1 MSISVTAAPVRD
13 TEQLKRVVSE
23 FGGEPDGGLIVIPD
37 TFTIASRG
45 MMISLAAQH
54 RLPAFYPFRLFV
66 ADGGLFYYGTESVEL
81 YQRAASYIDRILT
94 RREPRRTSNPI
105 PDQVRVGHQSQ
116 NGEGARPYHPAD
128 AARPRRRGDRMMGW
142 MAPLRH
148 LSAKLLVDRIS
159 SNGEPSMGEV
169 TTIGLDLAK
178 HVFQV
183 HGVDAEGAT
192 VLRKQLR
199 RAQVLEFFS
208 RLPRCMVGMEACATA
223 HYWARELR
231 ALGHG
236 VRLMPAQYVKAYVKR
251 NKNDAADAA
260 AICEAVVRPTMRF
273 VAVKTAEQQAA
284 VLLHRGR
291 ERLVRQRTG
300 LVNALRAH
308 LAEFGIIAPQ
318 GLRNVGRLI
327 ALVRDEGE
335 ARLPDLARQVLE
347 VLAAQIEQL
356 EAAVAAIEKQLMAWH
371 KSNPV
376 SQRLATIPGIGPII
390 ATAIAATVTE
400 PSGFRSGREFA
411 AWLGLVPR
419 QNSTGGKVRLGGI
432 SKRGNRYLRRLLING
447 ASANLLRSKAT
458 NADPWVIGLRR
469 RRPSLVVAVALAN
482 KTARIAWAVMQRKE
496 NYQRMAAAA

>member
-1 MSISVTAAPVRD
+1 
-13 TEQLKRVVSE
+13 
-23 FGGEPDGGLIVIPD
+23 
-37 TFTIASRG
+37 
-45 MMISLAAQH
+45 
-54 RLPAFYPFRLFV
+54 
-66 ADGGLFYYGTESVEL
+66 
-81 YQRAASYIDRILT
+81 
-94 RREPRRTSNPI
+94 
-105 PDQVRVGHQSQ
+105 
-116 NGEGARPYHPAD
+116 
-128 AARPRRRGDRMMGW
+128 
-142 MAPLRH
+142 
-148 LSAKLLVDRIS
+148 
-159 SNGEPSMGEV
+159 MGEV

-199 RAQVLEFFS
+199 RAQVVAFFS
-208 RLPRCMVGMEACATA
+208 RLPRCVVGMEACGTA
-223 HYWARELR
+223 HFWARELR
-231 ALGHG
+231 ALGHE

-327 ALVRDEGE
+327 AIVREEGD
-335 ARLPDLARQVLE
+335 AQLPDLARQVLQ

-390 ATAIAATVTE
+390 ATAIATTVTE

-411 AWLGLVPR
+411 AWLG
-419 QNSTGGKVRLGGI
+419 
-432 SKRGNRYLRRLLING
+432 
-447 ASANLLRSKAT
+447 
-458 NADPWVIGLRR
+458 
-469 RRPSLVVAVALAN
+469 
-482 KTARIAWAVMQRKE
+482 
-496 NYQRMAAAA
+496 